1 MGLMQMTSGQF
12 KQEILRQYNEIN
24 KRVFDVGVRRHKV
37 EIVGNKI
44 VIVSLNSRI
53 PILKLV
59 DGFDPSATR
68 QLDRALQQYIKSEI
82 RRLFECT
89 FQMNVV
95 AVLKDYDAETEH
107 SGTIVILERDLAHY
121 LND

>member
-1 MGLMQMTSGQF
+1 MQMTSGQF

-24 KRVFDVGVRRHKV
+24 KRVFDAGVRQQKV
-37 EIVGNKI
+37 DIVGNKI

-59 DGFDPSATR
+59 DGFDPPATC

-89 FQMNVV
+89 FHMKVV

-107 SGTIVILERDLAHY
+107 SGTIVILEHDLAHY